1 MLSDIAGRLKSREE
15 TRREYDV
22 LAEAE
27 DIPDDGFMPSWLY
40 DEDFERGQEVKK
52 KFLER
57 FNNVPLEE
65 AIPGKAVSNAFGE
78 CYEISA
84 SMEYRPARIEGDQA
98 RMSLLSHLR
107 LLHGIG
113 PEKEAKLK
121 AEGYHSIED
130 LIRHPGWTKK
140 ARQFVDLLDAGDP
153 ASIQQEI
160 WRWLPK
166 SHPLNLYV
174 TAYSDI
180 ERLMAIDIETLGLF
194 SRPIILFGAAYVQ
207 GDQIRT
213 VQYLA
218 RNIAEEA
225 SAIEEFCTAIT
236 ERPIISYNGRAFD
249 VPYVNQRRWFYDMHG
264 EVDNIHFDML
274 HFARKAF
281 KDKLPD
287 ARLIT
292 IEQHLTGN
300 SRTDDVPGAMVP
312 EFYEAYLKNG
322 NPGPLV
328 PIVEHNRLDM
338 ITLAKVFTHLC
349 EEECSGVR
357 R

>member
-1 MLSDIAGRLKSREE
+1 
-15 TRREYDV
+15 
-22 LAEAE
+22 
-27 DIPDDGFMPSWLY
+27 MPSWLY
-40 DEDFERGQEVKK
+40 DDDFERGLEVKK
-52 KFLER
+52 KFQER
-57 FNNVPLEE
+57 YNGIPLEE
-65 AIPGKAVSNAFGE
+65 AIPGKVVSNAFGE

-84 SMEYRPARIEGDQA
+84 STEYRQPCIDGDHA

-121 AEGYHSIED
+121 AEGYGTIED
-130 LIRHPGWTKK
+130 LIIHPRWGKK
-140 ARQFVDLLDAGDP
+140 ARLFVDLLDAGDP

-174 TAYSDI
+174 TAYTDI
-180 ERLMAIDIETLGLF
+180 ERLMVIDIETLGLF
-194 SRPIILFGAAYVQ
+194 SRPIILFGAGYVQ
-207 GDQIRT
+207 DDHIHT
-213 VQYLA
+213 VQFLA
-218 RNIAEEA
+218 RSIEEEVA
-225 SAIEEFCTAIT
+225 AIEAFSSCIT
-236 ERPIISYNGRAFD
+236 ERPIMSYNGRAFD
-249 VPYVNQRRWFYDMHG
+249 VPYVNQRRWFYDMQG
-264 EVDNIHFDML
+264 EVENIHFDML
-274 HFARKAF
+274 HFARRAF
-281 KDKLPD
+281 RDRLPD

-300 SRTDDVPGAMVP
+300 ARMDDVPGAMVP
-312 EFYEAYLKNG
+312 EFYESYLKNG

-349 EEECSGVR
+349 EEECISVR